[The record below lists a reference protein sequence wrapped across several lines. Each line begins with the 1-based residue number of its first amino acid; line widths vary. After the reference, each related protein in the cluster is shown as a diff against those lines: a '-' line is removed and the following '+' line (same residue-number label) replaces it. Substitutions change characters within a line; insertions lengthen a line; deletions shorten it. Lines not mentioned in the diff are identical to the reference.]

1 MLGHIRKPCLSL
13 LRHPDENQD
22 PELQPPPFVTLDPD
36 ARPDDGAGGTR
47 LASSTPARRRGFGAS
62 ILALALAACTT
73 AGPNYALPNQAAVN
87 MPAAQGKFDSGHEKA
102 FVDAPLPDHWWQLY
116 GDPRLDGFV
125 TEALAANTD
134 LRAADANLRRADA
147 VVAEVA
153 AGRTISTTPSGGAS
167 LDRPYTG
174 GGSLP
179 GTLDYNFG
187 IQLAYPLDLSGRIR
201 RAIEAAQGDA
211 QAVAA
216 ARDNVRVTVAAE
228 TARSYA
234 AACTANMVL
243 AANNRVLALQRQTL
257 GVTQRLQRGGRGTAF
272 DVTRART
279 AVDQSEALIPAQIA
293 TRTAALYRLATL
305 MGRAP
310 ADYPKDVAACATPP
324 ALNRP
329 LPIGD
334 GAALI
339 RRRPDI
345 REAERALAAAT
356 ARIGVATADLY
367 PQVSLAGS
375 AGFTGP
381 VSSLGSNNA
390 FHLGLGPLISWS
402 FPNRRVVRAQIAQ
415 AGAAA
420 DQALAQFDSTT
431 LEALRQTETAL
442 SAYARE
448 GDRNAALSRAQ
459 ASAATAANQAGTLY
473 RFGRTDFLS
482 LLTAQAALT
491 TAQANLAASDALLID
506 RQVDV
511 FRALGGGWQT

>member
-1 MLGHIRKPCLSL
+1 M
-13 LRHPDENQD
+13 
-22 PELQPPPFVTLDPD
+22 
-36 ARPDDGAGGTR
+36 
-47 LASSTPARRRGFGAS
+47 RRAA
-62 ILALALAACTT
+62 ILALALAGCTT
-73 AGPNYALPNQAAVN
+73 AGPNYALPETAVVN
-87 MPAAQGKFDSGHEKA
+87 RPAAQGAFDSGHEKA
-102 FVDAPLPDHWWQLY
+102 FSQADLPDHWWQLY
-116 GDPRLDGFV
+116 GDARLDGFV
-125 TEALAANTD
+125 GEALAANAD

-153 AGRTISTTPSGGAS
+153 AGRTLSTVLGGGAS
-167 LDRPYTG
+167 LDRPATT

-179 GTLDYNFG
+179 GTVDYNLG
-187 IQLAYPLDLSGRIR
+187 VTLAYPLDLSGRIR

-211 QAVAA
+211 EAVAA

-234 AACTANMVL
+234 AACTANLVL
-243 AANNRVLALQRQTL
+243 AANTRVLGLQRRTL
-257 GVTQRLQRGGRGTAF
+257 DVTRRLQRGGRGTAF
-272 DVTRART
+272 DVTRARS
-279 AVDQSEALIPAQIA
+279 AVDLSEAQIPSIVA

-310 ADYPKDVAACATPP
+310 ADYPKDVASCSTPP
-324 ALNRP
+324 AMRRP

-334 GAALI
+334 GSALI

-345 REAERALAAAT
+345 RAAERTLAAAT
-356 ARIGVATADLY
+356 ARIGVATANLY
-367 PQVSLAGS
+367 PQVSLGGS

-381 VSSLGSNNA
+381 VSSLGSGDA

-402 FPNRRVVRAQIAQ
+402 FPNRPVVRAQIAQ
-415 AGAAA
+415 AGATA
-420 DQALAQFDSTT
+420 DAALAQFDSTT

-448 GDRNAALSRAQ
+448 ADRNAALARARS
-459 ASAATAANQAGTLY
+459 SAVTAADQAGRLY

-491 TAQANLAASDALLID
+491 TAEATLASSDALLID

-511 FRALGGGWQT
+511 FKALGGGWQTL

>member
-1 MLGHIRKPCLSL
+1 MRDRI
-13 LRHPDENQD
+13 
-22 PELQPPPFVTLDPD
+22 
-36 ARPDDGAGGTR
+36 A
-47 LASSTPARRRGFGAS
+47 
-62 ILALALAACTT
+62 ALAVLLLAGCTT
-73 AGPNYALPNQAAVN
+73 AGPDYVRPDSAVAGR
-87 MPAAQGKFDSGHEKA
+87 PSVARDFDSGQEKV
-102 FVDAPLPDHWWQLY
+102 FGDAPLPDHWWQLY
-116 GDPRLDGFV
+116 GDPRLDAFV
-125 TEALAANTD
+125 AEALAANAD

-153 AGRTISTTPSGGAS
+153 AGRTLATSASGGAS
-167 LDRPYTG
+167 LSRPNGTG
-174 GGSLP
+174 TSLP
-179 GTLDYNFG
+179 GQFG
-187 IQLAYPLDLSGRIR
+187 YDIGIALAYPLDLSGRIA

-211 QAVAA
+211 EAVAA
-216 ARDNVRVTVAAE
+216 ARDDVRVTIAAE

-243 AANNRVLALQRQTL
+243 AANNRILTLQRQTL
-257 GVTQRLQRGGRGTAF
+257 DVTQRLQRGGRGTAF

-279 AVDQSEALIPAQIA
+279 AVDQSEALIPAQVA

-305 MGRAP
+305 MGRPP
-310 ADYPKDVAACATPP
+310 ADYPRDVEACARPP
-324 ALNRP
+324 AMQRP

-345 REAERALAAAT
+345 RAAERTLAAAT
-356 ARIGVATADLY
+356 ARIGVATANLY
-367 PQVSLAGS
+367 PKVSLGGS

-381 VSSLGSNNA
+381 LSALGSGNA
-390 FHLGLGPLISWS
+390 FHIGLGPLISWS
-402 FPNRRVVRAQIAQ
+402 FPNRPVVRAQIAQ

-420 DQALAQFDSTT
+420 DVAFAQFDATT
-431 LEALRQTETAL
+431 LEALRETETAL

-448 GDRNAALSRAQ
+448 GDRNAALRRAQ
-459 ASAATAANQAGTLY
+459 NSAARAAYQAGRLY

-511 FRALGGGWQT
+511 FRALGGGWQS

>member
-1 MLGHIRKPCLSL
+1 MTLPIIRPTLF
-13 LRHPDENQD
+13 RHPDESQD
-22 PELQPPPFVTLDPD
+22 PGLQAMSCVTLDPD
-36 ARPDDGAGGTR
+36 FRQDDGRGGTKHVSR
-47 LASSTPARRRGFGAS
+47 GGLATVIAS
-62 ILALALAACTT
+62 LALAACTT
-73 AGPNYALPNQAAVN
+73 AGPNYALPESAVVN
-87 MPAAQGKFDSGHEKA
+87 RPSAQGAFDSGHEKA
-102 FVDAPLPDHWWQLY
+102 FADTPLPDHWWQLY
-116 GDPRLDGFV
+116 GDPRLDAFV

-153 AGRTISTTPSGGAS
+153 AGRTLSTVLGGGTS
-167 LDRPYTG
+167 LDRPYTTG
-174 GGSLP
+174 GNLP
-179 GTLDYNFG
+179 GTLDYNLG
-187 IQLAYPLDLSGRIR
+187 ITLAYPLDLSGRIR

-211 QAVAA
+211 EAVAA

-234 AACTANMVL
+234 TACTANSVL
-243 AANNRVLALQRQTL
+243 AANNRILALQRQTL
-257 GVTQRLQRGGRGTAF
+257 NVTQRLQRGGRGTAF

-279 AVDQSEALIPAQIA
+279 AVDQSEALIPSQVA

-305 MGRAP
+305 MGRTP
-310 ADYPKDVAACATPP
+310 ADYPKDVATCAKPP
-324 ALNRP
+324 ALTRP

-334 GAALI
+334 GTALI
-339 RRRPDI
+339 LRRPDI
-345 REAERALAAAT
+345 RQAERSLAAAT
-356 ARIGVATADLY
+356 ARIGVATANLY
-367 PQVSLAGS
+367 PQVSLGGS

-381 VSSLGSNNA
+381 VSSLGSTNA

-402 FPNRRVVRAQIAQ
+402 FPNRPVIRAQIAQ
-415 AGAAA
+415 AGASA

-448 GDRNAALSRAQ
+448 GDRNAALRRAQ
-459 ASAATAANQAGTLY
+459 SSAARAADQAGTLY

-491 TAQANLAASDALLID
+491 TAQANLATSDALLVD

-511 FRALGGGWQT
+511 FKALGGGWQA

>member
-1 MLGHIRKPCLSL
+1 MRTRIAGLGAL
-13 LRHPDENQD
+13 L
-22 PELQPPPFVTLDPD
+22 L
-36 ARPDDGAGGTR
+36 AG
-47 LASSTPARRRGFGAS
+47 
-62 ILALALAACTT
+62 CTT
-73 AGPNYALPNQAAVN
+73 AGPEYVRPEQAIVN
-87 MPAAQGKFDSGHEKA
+87 RPTAQQPFVSGHEKVFA
-102 FVDAPLPDHWWQLY
+102 DVPLPDRWWQLY

-125 TEALAANTD
+125 TEALSANTD

-153 AGRTISTTPSGGAS
+153 AGRTLQTTTSGGVS
-167 LDRPYTG
+167 LSRPYGTG
-174 GGSLP
+174 TSLP
-179 GTLDYNFG
+179 GQVGYDIG
-187 IQLAYPLDLSGRIR
+187 IALAYPLDLSGRIT

-211 QAVAA
+211 EAVAA
-216 ARDNVRVTVAAE
+216 ARDNVRVTIAAE

-243 AANNRVLALQRQTL
+243 AANNRILALQRQTL
-257 GVTQRLQRGGRGTAF
+257 NVTQRLQRGGRGTAF

-279 AVDQSEALIPAQIA
+279 AVDQSEALIPTQIA

-305 MGRAP
+305 MGRPP
-310 ADYPKDVAACATPP
+310 ADYPRDVESCARPP
-324 ALNRP
+324 AMRRP

-345 REAERALAAAT
+345 RQAERTLAAAT
-356 ARIGVATADLY
+356 ARIGVATANLY
-367 PQVSLAGS
+367 PQVSLGGS
-375 AGFTGP
+375 AGLTGP
-381 VSSLGSNNA
+381 VSALGSGNA
-390 FHLGLGPLISWS
+390 FHIGLGPLISWS
-402 FPNRRVVRAQIAQ
+402 FPNRPVVRAQIAQ
-415 AGAAA
+415 AGAVA
-420 DQALAQFDSTT
+420 DAALAQFDSTT

-448 GDRNAALSRAQ
+448 ADRNAALSRAQ
-459 ASAATAANQAGTLY
+459 ASAARAADQAARLY

-511 FRALGGGWQT
+511 FRALGGGWQS

>member
-1 MLGHIRKPCLSL
+1 VKRVAALLSL
-13 LRHPDENQD
+13 GL
-22 PELQPPPFVTLDPD
+22 
-36 ARPDDGAGGTR
+36 AGC
-47 LASSTPARRRGFGAS
+47 
-62 ILALALAACTT
+62 AAV
-73 AGPNYALPNQAAVN
+73 GPNYRLPDRAAVN
-87 MPAAQGKFDSGHEKA
+87 IPAAQGKFASGSEKA
-102 FVDAPLPDHWWQLY
+102 FADVPLPDHWWQLY
-116 GDPRLDGFV
+116 GDARLDGFV

-153 AGRTISTTPSGGAS
+153 AGRSLSTVLGGGTS
-167 LDRPYTG
+167 VDRPYGTG
-174 GGSLP
+174 SSLP
-179 GTLDYNFG
+179 GTLDYDLG
-187 IQLAYPLDLSGRIR
+187 ISLAYPLDLAGGIR
-201 RAIEAAQGDA
+201 RAIEAAKGDA
-211 QAVAA
+211 EAVAA

-243 AANNRVLALQRQTL
+243 AANNRVLTLQRQTL
-257 GVTQRLQRGGRGTAF
+257 TVTQRLQRGGRGTAF
-272 DVTRART
+272 DVTRARS
-279 AVDQSEALIPAQIA
+279 AVDESEALIPATVA

-310 ADYPKDVAACATPP
+310 VDYPKDVETCARAP

-345 REAERALAAAT
+345 RAAERSLAAAT
-356 ARIGVATADLY
+356 ARIGVATA
-367 PQVSLAGS
+367 SLFPDVTLGGS

-381 VSSLGSNNA
+381 VSSLGAGNA

-402 FPNRRVVRAQIAQ
+402 FPNRPVVRAQIAESN
-415 AGAAA
+415 AAA
-420 DQALAQFDSTT
+420 ETALAQFDSAT

-448 GDRNAALSRAQ
+448 GDRNQSLSRALG
-459 ASAATAANQAGTLY
+459 SAATAANQAGRLY
-473 RFGRTDFLS
+473 TFGRTDFLS

-511 FRALGGGWQT
+511 FKALGGGWQ

>member
-1 MLGHIRKPCLSL
+1 MRRHHFGLILGAALSGCAT
-13 LRHPDENQD
+13 
-22 PELQPPPFVTLDPD
+22 V
-36 ARPDDGAGGTR
+36 
-47 LASSTPARRRGFGAS
+47 
-62 ILALALAACTT
+62 
-73 AGPNYALPNQAAVN
+73 GPNYAPPENAVAN
-87 MPAAQGKFDSGHEKA
+87 RTAAQGAFASGNEKA
-102 FVDAPLPDHWWQLY
+102 FADVPLPDRWWQLY
-116 GDPRLDGFV
+116 GDARLDGYLS
-125 TEALAANTD
+125 EALAANND
-134 LRAADANLRRADA
+134 LRAADANLRQADA

-153 AGRTISTTPSGGAS
+153 AGRTISTSVGGGATLS
-167 LDRPYTG
+167 RPNGT

-179 GTLDYNFG
+179 GVVGYDVG
-187 IQLAYPLDLSGRIR
+187 IGLAYPLDLSGRIT
-201 RAIEAAQGDA
+201 RAIEAARGDA
-211 QAVAA
+211 EAVAA
-216 ARDNVRVTVAAE
+216 ARDNVRVAVAAE

-257 GVTQRLQRGGRGTAF
+257 DVTMRLQRGGRGTAF

-279 AVDQSEALIPAQIA
+279 AVDQSEALIPNAIA

-310 ADYPKDVAACATPP
+310 ADYPREVEACAAAPVMR
-324 ALNRP
+324 RP

-345 REAERALAAAT
+345 RAAERSLAAAT
-356 ARIGVATADLY
+356 ARIGVATANLY
-367 PQVSLAGS
+367 PQVSLGGS
-375 AGFTGP
+375 LGLTGP
-381 VSSLGSNNA
+381 VSTIGSGSA
-390 FHLGLGPLISWS
+390 LHIGLGPLISWS
-402 FPNRRVVRAQIAQ
+402 FPHRRIVRAQIAQ

-420 DQALAQFDSTT
+420 DAALAQFDATT
-431 LEALRQTETAL
+431 LEALRQVETAL

-448 GDRNAALSRAQ
+448 GDRNAALARTQ
-459 ASAATAANQAGTLY
+459 ASAATAADQAARLY

-491 TAQANLAASDALLID
+491 TAQANLATSDALLID

-511 FRALGGGWQT
+511 FKALGGGWQT

>member
-1 MLGHIRKPCLSL
+1 MIRRPLAAALG
-13 LRHPDENQD
+13 
-22 PELQPPPFVTLDPD
+22 
-36 ARPDDGAGGTR
+36 
-47 LASSTPARRRGFGAS
+47 
-62 ILALALAACTT
+62 LALSGCATV
-73 AGPNYALPNQAAVN
+73 GPDYALPNQAAVN
-87 MPAAQGKFDSGHEKA
+87 RPAAQAPFDSGREKA
-102 FVDAPLPDHWWQLY
+102 FADIPLPDRWWQLY
-116 GDPRLDGFV
+116 GDARLDGFI
-125 TEALAANTD
+125 TEALAANAD
-134 LRAADANLRRADA
+134 LRVADANLRRADA

-153 AGRTISTTPSGGAS
+153 AGRTLTTAIGGGAS
-167 LDRPYTG
+167 LARPYGT

-179 GTLDYNFG
+179 GVVGTDLG
-187 IQLAYPLDLSGRIR
+187 ISLAYPLDLSGRIT
-201 RAIEAAQGDA
+201 RAIEAAQGDTE
-211 QAVAA
+211 AVAA

-243 AANNRVLALQRQTL
+243 AANNRVLGLQRQTL
-257 GVTQRLQRGGRGTAF
+257 DVTQRLQRGGRGTAF

-279 AVDQSEALIPAQIA
+279 AVDQSEALIPSAIA

-310 ADYPKDVAACATPP
+310 ADYPRDVATCGTAPTMR
-324 ALNRP
+324 RP

-345 REAERALAAAT
+345 RSAERSLAAAT
-356 ARIGVATADLY
+356 ARIGVATANLY
-367 PQVSLAGS
+367 PQVSLGGS

-381 VSSLGSNNA
+381 VSAFGSGDA
-390 FHLGLGPLISWS
+390 FHIGLGPLISWS
-402 FPNRRVVRAQIAQ
+402 FPNRPIVRAQIAQ

-420 DQALAQFDSTT
+420 DAALAQFDSTT
-431 LEALRQTETAL
+431 LESLRQVETAL

-448 GDRNAALSRAQ
+448 ADRNAALARTQ
-459 ASAATAANQAGTLY
+459 ISAATAADQAARLY

-511 FRALGGGWQT
+511 FKALGGGWQA

>member
-1 MLGHIRKPCLSL
+1 MR
-13 LRHPDENQD
+13 
-22 PELQPPPFVTLDPD
+22 
-36 ARPDDGAGGTR
+36 TR
-47 LASSTPARRRGFGAS
+47 LSQIAPSPGRGGIAASPTRRGLAAS
-62 ILALALAACTT
+62 ILALGLAACTT
-73 AGPNYALPNQAAVN
+73 AGPDYVRPDRAVAA
-87 MPAAQGKFDSGHEKA
+87 MPAAQGAFDSGHEAA

-116 GDPRLDGFV
+116 GDPRLDAFV
-125 TEALAANTD
+125 AEALAANTD

-153 AGRTISTTPSGGAS
+153 AGRTLSTTIGGGTS
-167 LDRPYTG
+167 IDRPYASRG
-174 GGSLP
+174 NLP
-179 GTLDYNFG
+179 GTLDANLG
-187 IQLAYPLDLSGRIR
+187 ITLAYPLDLSGRIR

-216 ARDNVRVTVAAE
+216 ARDDVRVTVAAE

-234 AACTANMVL
+234 AVCTANMVL
-243 AANNRVLALQRQTL
+243 AANSRVLALQRQTL
-257 GVTQRLQRGGRGTAF
+257 DVTRRLQRGGRGTAF

-279 AVDQSEALIPAQIA
+279 AVDQSEALIPSQVA

-310 ADYPKDVAACATPP
+310 AAYPAEVATCAKPP
-324 ALNRP
+324 ALTRP

-345 REAERALAAAT
+345 RQAERALAAAT
-356 ARIGVATADLY
+356 ARIGIATADLY
-367 PQVSLAGS
+367 PQVSLGGS

-381 VSSLGSNNA
+381 ISTLGSTSA

-402 FPNRRVVRAQIAQ
+402 FPNRPVVRARIAQ
-415 AGAAA
+415 AGASA
-420 DQALAQFDSTT
+420 DQALAQFDSTM
-431 LEALRQTETAL
+431 LEALRETETAL

-459 ASAATAANQAGTLY
+459 ASAATAAGQAGTLY

-511 FRALGGGWQT
+511 FRALGGGWQA

>member
-1 MLGHIRKPCLSL
+1 MIRARLPIAVSPI
-13 LRHPDENQD
+13 RHPDESQD
-22 PELQPPPFVTLDPD
+22 PGLRPIPFAALDPD
-36 ARPDDGAGGTR
+36 FRQDDGVAPLGRISCRGIGAGI
-47 LASSTPARRRGFGAS
+47 F
-62 ILALALAACTT
+62 ALALAACTT
-73 AGPNYALPNQAAVN
+73 AGPNYALPESAVVN
-87 MPAAQGKFDSGHEKA
+87 RPSAQGQFDSGNEKVFA
-102 FVDAPLPDHWWQLY
+102 NAPLPDHWWQLY
-116 GDPRLDGFV
+116 GDARLDAFV

-153 AGRTISTTPSGGAS
+153 AGRTLSTVLGGGTS
-167 LDRPYTG
+167 LDRPYTTG
-174 GGSLP
+174 TSLP
-179 GTLDYNFG
+179 GTLDYNLG
-187 IQLAYPLDLSGRIR
+187 ITLAYPLDLSGRIR

-211 QAVAA
+211 EAVAA

-234 AACTANMVL
+234 TACTANMVL
-243 AANNRVLALQRQTL
+243 AANTRILTLQRQTL
-257 GVTQRLQRGGRGTAF
+257 NVTQRLQRGGRGTAF

-279 AVDQSEALIPAQIA
+279 GVDQSEALIPAQVA

-310 ADYPKDVAACATPP
+310 ADYPRDVATCDKPP
-324 ALNRP
+324 ALTRP

-334 GAALI
+334 GSALI
-339 RRRPDI
+339 LRRPDI
-345 REAERALAAAT
+345 RAAERSLAAAT
-356 ARIGVATADLY
+356 ARIGVATAYLY
-367 PQVSLAGS
+367 PQVSLGGS
-375 AGFTGP
+375 VGLTGP
-381 VSSLGSNNA
+381 VSSLGSTDA

-402 FPNRRVVRAQIAQ
+402 FPNRPVIRAPIAQ

-431 LEALRQTETAL
+431 LEALRQAETAL

-448 GDRNAALSRAQ
+448 ADRNAALRRAQ
-459 ASAATAANQAGTLY
+459 ASGARAADQAGTLY

-491 TAQANLAASDALLID
+491 TAQANLAASDALLVD

-511 FRALGGGWQT
+511 FKALGGGWQT

>member
-1 MLGHIRKPCLSL
+1 MRGVMR
-13 LRHPDENQD
+13 
-22 PELQPPPFVTLDPD
+22 
-36 ARPDDGAGGTR
+36 ARSA
-47 LASSTPARRRGFGAS
+47 A
-62 ILALALAACTT
+62 ALALLLAGCTT
-73 AGPNYALPNQAAVN
+73 AGPNYALPDLAVVN
-87 MPAAQGKFDSGHEKA
+87 LPAAQGKFASGGEKA
-102 FVDAPLPDHWWQLY
+102 FVDAPLPDRWWELY
-116 GDPRLDGFV
+116 GDARLDGFV
-125 TEALAANTD
+125 TEALAANAD

-153 AGRTISTTPSGGAS
+153 AGRTLSTGLSGGTSLDRSATNGAS
-167 LDRPYTG
+167 L
-174 GGSLP
+174 P
-179 GTLDYNFG
+179 GVLDYNLG
-187 IQLAYPLDLSGRIR
+187 LALAYPLDLSGRIA

-211 QAVAA
+211 EAVAA

-228 TARSYA
+228 VARSYA
-234 AACTANMVL
+234 TACTANMVL
-243 AANNRVLALQRQTL
+243 AANNRVLALQRRTL
-257 GVTQRLQRGGRGTAF
+257 DVTQRLQRGGRGTAF
-272 DVTRART
+272 DVTRARS
-279 AVDQSEALIPAQIA
+279 AVEQSAALIPTTTA

-310 ADYPKDVAACATPP
+310 AAFPPDVTACAKPP
-324 ALNRP
+324 TMRRA

-345 REAERALAAAT
+345 RAAERTLAAAT
-356 ARIGVATADLY
+356 ARIGVATANLY
-367 PQVSLAGS
+367 PQVSLGGS
-375 AGFTGP
+375 AGFSGP
-381 VSSLGSNNA
+381 VSSLGSGNA

-402 FPNRRVVRAQIAQ
+402 FPNRPIVRAQIAQ

-420 DQALAQFDSTT
+420 DAALAQFDATT

-448 GDRNAALSRAQ
+448 ADRNAALSRAQ
-459 ASAATAANQAGTLY
+459 ASAATAADQANRLY

-491 TAQANLAASDALLID
+491 TAQANLAASDALLVD

-511 FRALGGGWQT
+511 FKALGGGWQDIARD